1 MGVLGADQRKAE
13 SGDEIASPTATIHNA
28 CVGAQVG
35 LLVKLRMV
43 TILM

>member
-1 MGVLGADQRKAE
+1 MVLTKRNAE
-13 SGDEIASPTATIHNA
+13 SGDEIGSPTATIHNA

-35 LLVKLRMV
+35 LLVKLRMG